1 MESIR
6 DLAQFY
12 KALGDETRL
21 QLVILLARQQS
32 GQAFCVGCLAQIL
45 DVTPSAVSQHLRVLK
60 DLGLVQADRQ
70 GYRIH
75 YYLDGERLA
84 GYRHM
89 AGSCLGAELVPSAA
103 GDIIIEDTE
112 EADTMCCSDR
122 KCGCHHPEK
131 HKAHTEECSPEQIRD
146 CHGDAAEHPCEC
158 GCHEDD
164 CHEGKE
170 E

>member
-21 QLVILLARQQS
+21 QLVILLARQQP
-32 GQAFCVGCLAQIL
+32 GQSFCVGCLARIL

-84 GYRHM
+84 EYRHM
-89 AGSCLGAELVPSAA
+89 AGNCLGAGLVLSAA
-103 GDIIIEDTE
+103 GDAIIGNAE
-112 EADTMCCSDR
+112 EADTMCCRDQ
-122 KCGCHHPEK
+122 KCGCQHPEK
-131 HKAHTEECSPEQIRD
+131 REPHTGECSPEQIRD

-158 GCHEDD
+158 GCHEND
-164 CHEGKE
+164 CQEGE
-170 E
+170 EK